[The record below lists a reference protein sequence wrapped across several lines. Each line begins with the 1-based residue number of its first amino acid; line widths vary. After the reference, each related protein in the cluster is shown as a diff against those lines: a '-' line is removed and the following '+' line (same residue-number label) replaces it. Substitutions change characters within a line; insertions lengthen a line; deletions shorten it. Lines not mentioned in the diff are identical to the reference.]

1 MLVPAV
7 TEQIFASDRIEDGQ
21 MAILVLERKTID

>member
-7 TEQIFASDRIEDGQ
+7 TEQIFASNWIEDGQ
-21 MAILVLERKTID
+21 ILILVLERKTID